1 VFNKEALMVRFDI
14 SSTDKAVKAELRP
27 GSNIC
32 QCADC
37 EAFFT
42 GVGPFDIHLGGTP
55 EKRRCYSPDKMR
67 ALGMTQNVN
76 GVWQRGTATGKGTG
90 HKRKDKAA

>member
-1 VFNKEALMVRFDI
+1 
-14 SSTDKAVKAELRP
+14 
-27 GSNIC
+27 
-32 QCADC
+32 
-37 EAFFT
+37 
-42 GVGPFDIHLGGTP
+42 
-55 EKRRCYSPDKMR
+55 MR